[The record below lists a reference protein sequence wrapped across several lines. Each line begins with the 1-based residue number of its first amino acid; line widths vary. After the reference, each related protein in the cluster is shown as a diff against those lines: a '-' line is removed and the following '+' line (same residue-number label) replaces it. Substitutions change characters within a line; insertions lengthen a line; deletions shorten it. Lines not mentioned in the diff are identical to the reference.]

1 MSLHRYCGLSQTR
14 DLLIWQPA
22 SLSYSAPVRSI
33 ATFFEGCKLS
43 STKVFSAPKFFMDL
57 SGVTNEVLRLLLA
70 QNQLAI
76 SGTREQ
82 MIERLGTINVDAP
95 TSRTRS
101 SDSAD
106 PAAKRPRTNTDSSPV
121 APNLP
126 GDVEQPNEEGDLP
139 SARNDEQDPPQ
150 AERLQRRDTELTT
163 CEAQDGV
170 RDRGVPPNPVSN
182 PAALAT
188 LIATIVD
195 EKLKNFASTIPSPV
209 PQQPAHSVPQPPA
222 RQQLSD
228 PAFVASLLSQSGSS
242 NYGPSQ
248 SRMQPASSSIAA
260 HVPQKTRQLILRGEF
275 VEFDSLLPENSCLN
289 ESELP
294 GVSISFEGKQVNI
307 PTPARKKKT
316 HIDSIDRWL
325 SAFAVFCTIFLTSFP
340 HRAVEMFAYQ
350 EIIRSAYRK
359 FAGFAWLSYD
369 IDFRRK
375 AAAHHSLNWGER
387 DIQLYLLKFTGQA
400 KSSCTICGSGDHFS
414 HGCSLSALRPNPTQR
429 GTCNNYNRGAKCSQ
443 DPCSFSHRCRVCN
456 GEHPAYRHDDTPSKT
471 RGQGD
476 KKLSN
481 R

>member
-1 MSLHRYCGLSQTR
+1 
-14 DLLIWQPA
+14 
-22 SLSYSAPVRSI
+22 
-33 ATFFEGCKLS
+33 
-43 STKVFSAPKFFMDL
+43 MDL

-195 EKLKNFASTIPSPV
+195 EKLKNFASTNPSPV

-275 VEFDSLLPENSCLN
+275 VEFDSLLPENS
-289 ESELP
+289 
-294 GVSISFEGKQVNI
+294 VY
-307 PTPARKKKT
+307 
-316 HIDSIDRWL
+316 
-325 SAFAVFCTIFLTSFP
+325 TSCQY
-340 HRAVEMFAYQ
+340 A
-350 EIIRSAYRK
+350 I
-359 FAGFAWLSYD
+359 
-369 IDFRRK
+369 
-375 AAAHHSLNWGER
+375 
-387 DIQLYLLKFTGQA
+387 
-400 KSSCTICGSGDHFS
+400 
-414 HGCSLSALRPNPTQR
+414 
-429 GTCNNYNRGAKCSQ
+429 
-443 DPCSFSHRCRVCN
+443 
-456 GEHPAYRHDDTPSKT
+456 
-471 RGQGD
+471 
-476 KKLSN
+476 
-481 R
+481 